1 MKENKGK
8 KKYRYTYYT
17 ATGKEEIDV
26 DEKWYE
32 ILRQEGRDIYNNNRR
47 EEYDRAAQFSPFAAL
62 TGHADSIKETA
73 RLTDEYSEPSE
84 EMKAIMNEK
93 ILFLMEQLENQPE
106 ITITFFKPDEKKQ
119 GGAYISRQQPRRLQD
134 YAFGRSQ
141 LPRSE
146 RIFYRG

>member
-1 MKENKGK
+1 MEESR
-8 KKYRYTYYT
+8 KKY
-17 ATGKEEIDV
+17 ADIIDLPHHQS
-26 DEKWYE
+26 DTRPKMS
-32 ILRQEGRDIYNNNRR
+32 N
-47 EEYDRAAQFSPFAAL
+47 YDRAAQFSPFAAL

-119 GGAYISRQQPRRLQD
+119 GGAYITITGVVKKIKTYERQIQMTTGDLIPIDMIFGIDGEIFSRID
-134 YAFGRSQ
+134 F
-141 LPRSE
+141 
-146 RIFYRG
+146 

>member
-1 MKENKGK
+1 MEESR
-8 KKYRYTYYT
+8 KKY
-17 ATGKEEIDV
+17 ADIIDLPHHQS
-26 DEKWYE
+26 DT
-32 ILRQEGRDIYNNNRR
+32 RQKMSN
-47 EEYDRAAQFSPFAAL
+47 YDRAAQFSPFAAL

-119 GGAYISRQQPRRLQD
+119 GGAYITITGVVKKIKTYERQIQMTTGDLIPIDMIFGIDGEIFSKID
-134 YAFGRSQ
+134 Y
-141 LPRSE
+141 
-146 RIFYRG
+146 

>member
-1 MKENKGK
+1 MEESR
-8 KKYRYTYYT
+8 KKY
-17 ATGKEEIDV
+17 ADIIDLPHHQSV
-26 DEKWYE
+26 TRPKMS
-32 ILRQEGRDIYNNNRR
+32 N
-47 EEYDRAAQFSPFAAL
+47 YDRAAQFSPFAAL

-119 GGAYISRQQPRRLQD
+119 GGAYITITGVVKKIKTYERQIQMTTGDLIPID
-134 YAFGRSQ
+134 MIFDINGDIFGS
-141 LPRSE
+141 LE
-146 RIFYRG
+146 

>member
-1 MKENKGK
+1 MEESR
-8 KKYRYTYYT
+8 KKY
-17 ATGKEEIDV
+17 ADIIDLPHHQS
-26 DEKWYE
+26 DTRPKMS
-32 ILRQEGRDIYNNNRR
+32 N
-47 EEYDRAAQFSPFAAL
+47 YDRAAQFSPFAAL

-119 GGAYISRQQPRRLQD
+119 GGAYITITGLVKKIKTYERQIQMTTGDLIPIDMIFGIDGEIFSRID
-134 YAFGRSQ
+134 F
-141 LPRSE
+141 
-146 RIFYRG
+146 

>member
-1 MKENKGK
+1 MEESR
-8 KKYRYTYYT
+8 KKY
-17 ATGKEEIDV
+17 ADIIDLPHHQS
-26 DEKWYE
+26 DTRPKMS
-32 ILRQEGRDIYNNNRR
+32 N
-47 EEYDRAAQFSPFAAL
+47 YDRAAQFSPFAAL

-119 GGAYISRQQPRRLQD
+119 GGEYITITGVVKKIKTYERQIQMTTGDLIPIDMIFGIDGEIFSRID
-134 YAFGRSQ
+134 Y
-141 LPRSE
+141 
-146 RIFYRG
+146 

>member
-1 MKENKGK
+1 MEEAR
-8 KKYRYTYYT
+8 KKY
-17 ATGKEEIDV
+17 A
-26 DEKWYE
+26 
-32 ILRQEGRDIYNNNRR
+32 DIIELPHHQSNTRPKMSN
-47 EEYDRAAQFSPFAAL
+47 YDRAAQFSPFAAL

-119 GGAYISRQQPRRLQD
+119 GGAYITITGAVKKIKAYERQIQMTTGDLIPIDMIFGIDGKIFSGID
-134 YAFGRSQ
+134 Y
-141 LPRSE
+141 
-146 RIFYRG
+146 

>member
-1 MKENKGK
+1 MEESR
-8 KKYRYTYYT
+8 KKY
-17 ATGKEEIDV
+17 ADIIDLPHHQS
-26 DEKWYE
+26 DTRPKMS
-32 ILRQEGRDIYNNNRR
+32 NF
-47 EEYDRAAQFSPFAAL
+47 DRAAQFSPFAAL

-119 GGAYISRQQPRRLQD
+119 GGAYITITGVVKKIKTYERQIQMTTGDLIPIDMIFGIDGKIFSRID
-134 YAFGRSQ
+134 Y
-141 LPRSE
+141 
-146 RIFYRG
+146 

>member
-1 MKENKGK
+1 MEESR
-8 KKYRYTYYT
+8 KKY
-17 ATGKEEIDV
+17 ADIIDLPHHQS
-26 DEKWYE
+26 DTRPKMS
-32 ILRQEGRDIYNNNRR
+32 N
-47 EEYDRAAQFSPFAAL
+47 YDRDAQFSPFAAL

-119 GGAYISRQQPRRLQD
+119 GGAYITITGVVKKIKTYERQIQMTTGDLIPIDMIFGIDGEIFSRID
-134 YAFGRSQ
+134 F
-141 LPRSE
+141 
-146 RIFYRG
+146 

>member
-1 MKENKGK
+1 MEESR
-8 KKYRYTYYT
+8 KKY
-17 ATGKEEIDV
+17 ADIIDLPHHQS
-26 DEKWYE
+26 DTRPKMS
-32 ILRQEGRDIYNNNRR
+32 N
-47 EEYDRAAQFSPFAAL
+47 YDRAAQFSPFAAL

-119 GGAYISRQQPRRLQD
+119 GGAYITITGVVKKIKTYERQIQMTTGDLIPINMIFGIDGEIFSRID
-134 YAFGRSQ
+134 Y
-141 LPRSE
+141 
-146 RIFYRG
+146 

>member
-1 MKENKGK
+1 MEESR
-8 KKYRYTYYT
+8 KKY
-17 ATGKEEIDV
+17 ADIIDLPHHQS
-26 DEKWYE
+26 DTRSKMS
-32 ILRQEGRDIYNNNRR
+32 N
-47 EEYDRAAQFSPFAAL
+47 YDRAAQFSPFAAL

-119 GGAYISRQQPRRLQD
+119 GGAYITITGVVKKIKTYERQIQMTTGDLIPIDMIFGIDGEIFSRID
-134 YAFGRSQ
+134 F
-141 LPRSE
+141 
-146 RIFYRG
+146 

>member
-1 MKENKGK
+1 MEESR
-8 KKYRYTYYT
+8 KKY
-17 ATGKEEIDV
+17 ADIIDLPHHQS
-26 DEKWYE
+26 DTRPKMS
-32 ILRQEGRDIYNNNRR
+32 N
-47 EEYDRAAQFSPFAAL
+47 YDRAAQFSPFAAL

-119 GGAYISRQQPRRLQD
+119 GGAYITITGVVKKIKTYERQIQMTTGDLIPIDMVFGIDGEIFSRID
-134 YAFGRSQ
+134 Y
-141 LPRSE
+141 
-146 RIFYRG
+146 

>member
-1 MKENKGK
+1 MSN
-8 KKYRYTYYT
+8 
-17 ATGKEEIDV
+17 
-26 DEKWYE
+26 
-32 ILRQEGRDIYNNNRR
+32 
-47 EEYDRAAQFSPFAAL
+47 YDRAAQFSPFAAL

-119 GGAYISRQQPRRLQD
+119 GGAYITITGVVKKIKTYERQIQMTTGDLIPIDMIFGIEGAIFSKID
-134 YAFGRSQ
+134 Y
-141 LPRSE
+141 
-146 RIFYRG
+146 

>member
-1 MKENKGK
+1 MSEDARNK
-8 KKYRYTYYT
+8 Y
-17 ATGKEEIDV
+17 ADIIDLPHHQS
-26 DEKWYE
+26 DTRPKMS
-32 ILRQEGRDIYNNNRR
+32 N
-47 EEYDRAAQFSPFAAL
+47 YDRAAQFSPFAAL

-119 GGAYISRQQPRRLQD
+119 GGAYITITGVVKKIKTYERQIQMTTGDLIPIDMIFGIDGEIFSRID
-134 YAFGRSQ
+134 Y
-141 LPRSE
+141 
-146 RIFYRG
+146 